1 MEELFWKEK
10 LENILKKKMDSKA
23 IKKIMKKLDIEKE
36 YSVYELSD
44 PFEFANKGAK
54 EVDSKIVNGW
64 APAQFSE
71 KNIKVLHGDLEKG
84 LDYIYSYSS
93 LGEILTSEKK
103 VEEPDFSLNNSQ
115 VTLLESLSNDKG
127 YSYEI
132 VVYSPKEK
140 YNYDKY
146 KELILDMNLEKALEK
161 DSKLDKEIEKK
172 EKILS
177 NTKELSNIKEER
189 D

>member
-1 MEELFWKEK
+1 MEESFWKEK
-10 LENILKKKMDSKA
+10 LKNILKEKMDSKE
-23 IKKIMKKLDIEKE
+23 IKEIMNKLDIEKD
-36 YSVYELSD
+36 YSVHELSD

-93 LGEILTSEKK
+93 LGEILTNEKK
-103 VEEPDFSLNNSQ
+103 EEEPNFSLNNSQ
-115 VTLLESLSNDKG
+115 VTLLESFSNDKG

-132 VVYSPKEK
+132 VVYSSKEK

-146 KELILDMNLEKALEK
+146 KELLLDRNLKKALEN
-161 DSKLDKEIEKK
+161 DSTLDK
-172 EKILS
+172 
-177 NTKELSNIKEER
+177 
-189 D
+189 

>member
-1 MEELFWKEK
+1 MEESFWKEK
-10 LENILKKKMDSKA
+10 LKNILKEKMDSKE
-23 IKKIMKKLDIEKE
+23 IKEIMNKLDIEKD
-36 YSVYELSD
+36 YSVHELSD

-93 LGEILTSEKK
+93 LGVILTNEKK
-103 VEEPDFSLNNSQ
+103 EEEPDFSLNNSQ
-115 VTLLESLSNDKG
+115 VTLLESFSNDKG

-132 VVYSPKEK
+132 VVYSSKEK

-146 KELILDMNLEKALEK
+146 KELLLDRNLKKALEN
-161 DSKLDKEIEKK
+161 DSTLDK
-172 EKILS
+172 
-177 NTKELSNIKEER
+177 
-189 D
+189 